1 MGWLRLDDAF
11 GDHPKV
17 IGLSDRAFRAHVMGL
32 LYCARHLTDGVVPRA
47 AVPKTTAVHELER
60 AGLWTA
66 TRGGGWLIHDFLDYN
81 PSKADVLADR
91 EQWREQR
98 VAAGKARAAHA
109 QRTAGRFAPAGDQR
123 STSGPLASSLA
134 ASTSP
139 DPAPTPTP
147 KPKDLKASTTRKR
160 DEIADAL
167 ARAENAEPLEVPAS
181 HMRTLCVKANEL
193 RKVDPNVT
201 PEEVARRA
209 ANWSS
214 HMDDATISGTAIVKW
229 WGRLGSVGNGH
240 RPHDRALDIYRNAV
254 EEASRGSLPG

>member
-32 LYCARHLTDGVVPRA
+32 LYCARHLTDGIVPRA
-47 AVPKTTAVHELER
+47 AAPKTAAIRELER

-81 PSKADVLADR
+81 PSKAETLDKRSAKSM
-91 EQWREQR
+91 
-98 VAAGKARAAHA
+98 AGAK
-109 QRTAGRFAPAGDQR
+109 G
-123 STSGPLASSLA
+123 A
-134 ASTSP
+134 ASRWHRRGNAP
-139 DPAPTPTP
+139 DPTPTP
-147 KPKDLKASTTRKR
+147 TPTPEELRPSTTRKR

-193 RKVDPNVT
+193 RKVDPGVT

-229 WGRLGSVGNGH
+229 WGRLGAAGNGH
-240 RPHDRALDIYRNAV
+240 RPHDRALGIVQNAI
-254 EEASRGSLPG
+254 ERRSRGSLPG

>member
-1 MGWLRLDDAF
+1 MMGWLRLDDAF

-32 LYCARHLTDGVVPRA
+32 LYCARHLTDSVVPHAAAPKTA
-47 AVPKTTAVHELER
+47 AVRELER

-139 DPAPTPTP
+139 DPTPTPTP
-147 KPKDLKASTTRKR
+147 KEQVLKASGEARFAEFYERFPRHMKPRDAETAYMAALRRTSHAEIMAGVDRLVADPNLPPKDLIPYPATWLRADGWKNEPYEPRSNGQGPPR
-160 DEIADAL
+160 DNAL
-167 ARAENAEPLEVPAS
+167 AI
-181 HMRTLCVKANEL
+181 L
-193 RKVDPNVT
+193 RG
-201 PEEVARRA
+201 A
-209 ANWSS
+209 A
-214 HMDDATISGTAIVKW
+214 AKG
-229 WGRLGSVGNGH
+229 G
-240 RPHDRALDIYRNAV
+240 
-254 EEASRGSLPG
+254 SRGSLPG